1 MNRATRMMGH
11 SLILR
16 TSPGRRPPN
25 LGLSVS
31 PCLESVATWFAGITS
46 VTAAT
51 ASSRATAAAQSD
63 LLPSGAVTS
72 TMGMRSVRRARS
84 SSAAGAFFLP
94 FLTFAA
100 RGPNR
105 RDRVPHKRKRNL
117 RSRAMGLSSGAM
129 LYRIPFVISE
139 CFRRAR
145 YSQRGGAAIRPASA
159 SVFPNASLCD
169 RSYGTMSSMS
179 TRLVNLIKRILML
192 RVVARSRAAGSM
204 LASRAKSAAI
214 NGA

>member
-1 MNRATRMMGH
+1 MGH

-25 LGLSVS
+25 LRLSVS
-31 PCLESVATWFAGITS
+31 RCLESVATWFPGITS

-63 LLPSGAVTS
+63 LLPSGAATS

-84 SSAAGAFFLP
+84 SFCSRGWCVFLP